1 MQDRKRL
8 TNILIAGTLTVL
20 MLTVFLAFR
29 GTNTAVADTTVVE
42 TAVVQTTDDLS
53 DDVATLQAQ
62 VEALQA
68 QNSELREALT
78 IMQSRE
84 AEYQVQ
90 IEAANQTITELSA
103 QSGTLAFGGEAL
115 QARPGGHNH
124 NH

>member
-29 GTNTAVADTTVVE
+29 GTNTAVADTAVVE
-42 TAVVQTTDDLS
+42 TAVGQTDDLS

>member
-20 MLTVFLAFR
+20 VLSVFLAFR
-29 GTNTAVADTTVVE
+29 GSGTAVADTTVVE

-68 QNSELREALT
+68 QNTELREALT
-78 IMQSRE
+78 TMQSRE
-84 AEYQVQ
+84 AEYQAQ
-90 IEAANQTITELSA
+90 IETANQTITELSA
-103 QSGTLAFGGEAL
+103 QSGTLAFGSEEF
-115 QARPGGHNH
+115 QARPGHSHNH
-124 NH
+124 